1 MHEHAVQAPSHAPCP
16 SGAGVVALG
25 RGVRAAGA
33 LPRHLT
39 SQSAAAT
46 DDLAGRPDELAGL
59 TGHLAG
65 RPGGLADAT
74 DGLSRRPGE
83 PDGRPSGLA
92 GRPTG
97 PQGRG
102 DGARSPGAHAP
113 ARAVFVPEGRRGAP
127 PRHGWSIARAVFV
140 PEGRWGVATGEAC
153 ASRAEPVDRVRV
165 NLACPGGAEEWIGA
179 RLGHRSAH
187 EDFIR
192 PYRGEI
198 DRDDAF
204 HGLRIAQSSD
214 ASPVATALEE
224 PGVERNTH
232 ARAGGVHA
240 FSGEVPERRHAH
252 RPLGRQHAHPP
263 HEAEV
268 RCDE

>member
-16 SGAGVVALG
+16 SGAGDVALG
-25 RGVRAAGA
+25 HGVRAAGA

-59 TGHLAG
+59 TDHLAG

-92 GRPTG
+92 GRPTS
-97 PQGRG
+97 PEGRG
-102 DGARSPGAHAP
+102 AGARSPGAHAP

-140 PEGRWGVATGEAC
+140 PEGRWGVATGGAC

-165 NLACPGGAEEWIGA
+165 NLACPGGAEEWTSA
-179 RLGHRSAH
+179 TLGHRSAH
-187 EDFIR
+187 EDFLR
-192 PYRGEI
+192 PCRGEI

-224 PGVERNTH
+224 PGVERSTH

-240 FSGEVPERRHAH
+240 LSGAVPEWRHAQMP
-252 RPLGRQHAHPP
+252 RGRQHGHD
-263 HEAEV
+263 EEV
-268 RCDE
+268 RRG